1 MVTKL
6 EPDYEF
12 DAYVKSEKHAPVL
25 CNVALWLPNNA
36 ADNVQ
41 IEIDTPYA
49 DSVEMCMGSFISIES
64 EVYQSEPSFKAIIS
78 KAWIKQFKTTL
89 NRRGLARARLKLLTA
104 WDLTISEKCGNRAE
118 ASELADIVNF
128 QISNLNYA
136 EPNATRYMHYLGE
149 RKAEIEKTYE
159 AISPQGFSFKIEKH
173 YSECAQ
179 VSKNK
184 EVIHSQ
190 NVIAVSGGT
199 KKINIAMLYELD
211 NLVKDF
217 SLLLTF
223 AARHPTIVLGYEYFT
238 GNKRVRYFDNPMHRK
253 LFEQEEQEENELIVE
268 SHFESYANE
277 ALKKWDEMNEEMRV
291 VIRGAIISIHP
302 LNGDSA
308 DFLNMFSALESLI
321 KVLSSNEEIN
331 CEINQNWTSGVD
343 IRSQIA
349 ELIDG
354 LNLSE
359 GAKGH
364 MKRNLKTLKFGE
376 MFAKKVQNVLTDLS
390 IYTHDLCDVIGENSL
405 YTIRNKL
412 THEGPRDLESIIV
425 IAQESLQTLLE
436 RIILVLL
443 GFGYIH
449 SSVSVFQRSMR
460 KKNIIE
466 EIKDFQSKLK
476 LELEK

>member
-1 MVTKL
+1 MSVIKL
-6 EPDYEF
+6 DPDYEF

-25 CNVALWLPNNA
+25 CNVALWLPKNA
-36 ADNVQ
+36 DDNVQ

-49 DSVEMCMGSFISIES
+49 DSIEMCMGNFISIES
-64 EVYQSEPSFKAIIS
+64 EVYQSKSGFKAIIS
-78 KAWIKQFKTTL
+78 KAWIKQFKKTL
-89 NRRGLARARLKLLTA
+89 GKRNLARARLKLLTA
-104 WDLTISEKCGNRAE
+104 WDLTISEKCGNLAE

-149 RKAEIEKTYE
+149 RKAVIEKTYE
-159 AISPQGFSFKIEKH
+159 AISPQGFSFKIQKH
-173 YSECAQ
+173 YSECTQ

-184 EVIHSQ
+184 EVIYSQ
-190 NVIAVSGGT
+190 NVIAVSGANKIDIT
-199 KKINIAMLYELD
+199 KLDELYLM
-211 NLVKDF
+211 VKDF

-223 AARHPTIVLGYEYFT
+223 AARHQIIVLGYEYFT
-238 GNKRVRYFDNPMHRK
+238 GTKRVRYFNEPMHRK
-253 LFEQEEQEENELIVE
+253 LFAQEEQEENELIDE
-268 SHFESYANE
+268 NHFESFANE

-321 KVLSSNEEIN
+321 KVLSNNEEIN
-331 CEINQNWTSGVD
+331 CEINQNWTSGAD
-343 IRSQIA
+343 IRGQIA
-349 ELIDG
+349 GFIDD
-354 LNLSE
+354 LDLSE

-364 MKRNLKTLKFGE
+364 MKLNLKTLKFGE
-376 MFAKKVQNVLTDLS
+376 VFAKKVQNVLTDLS

-412 THEGPRDLESIIV
+412 THEGPRDLGAVIV
-425 IAQESLQTLLE
+425 IAQDSLQTLLE

-443 GFGYIH
+443 GFGYID
-449 SSVSVFQRSMR
+449 SSVSVFERSKR

-466 EIKDFQSKLK
+466 EIKGFKVS
-476 LELEK
+476 